1 MPELLIGEPVGPL
14 KLTVGAVLFTVAVEL
29 AEESTF
35 FVPAP
40 LSNVLASSLMATV
53 PSPVQPVT
61 VTVAPAV
68 VGLFTVAAQA
78 ATVPVVTRVIP
89 EPLPFVRVVEAAS
102 EKVSVK
108 LVVPELLIG
117 EEDGPAKLTVG
128 ATVFN
133 VKVVES
139 EQTVFPYSSRS
150 CTLRV

>member
-1 MPELLIGEPVGPL
+1 MAVPELLIKDGKGPV
-14 KLTVGAVLFTVAVEL
+14 KLTVGALLFTVAAEL

-40 LSNVLASSLMATV
+40 LSNVLAFSLMATV

-89 EPLPFVRVVEAAS
+89 EPLPFVRVVEAA
-102 EKVSVK
+102 
-108 LVVPELLIG
+108 L
-117 EEDGPAKLTVG
+117 
-128 ATVFN
+128 
-133 VKVVES
+133 VKV
-139 EQTVFPYSSRS
+139 
-150 CTLRV
+150 RV